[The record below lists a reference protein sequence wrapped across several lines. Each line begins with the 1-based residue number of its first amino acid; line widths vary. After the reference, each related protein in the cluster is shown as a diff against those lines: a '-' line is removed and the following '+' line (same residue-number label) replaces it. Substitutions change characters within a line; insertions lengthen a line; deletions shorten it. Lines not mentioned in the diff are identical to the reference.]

1 MVSKD
6 SELKSHKK
14 QQKEENSERFREIK
28 DVLRKNQI
36 TRGVT
41 PEKLRMILEEL
52 GPTYIKLGQI
62 MSLHSDFLP
71 KAYCD
76 ELLKLNSDVTPMP
89 FDDVEDVINHSYG
102 QDWRELFQFIEEA
115 PLGSAS
121 IAQVHRARLKNGEEV
136 IIKVER
142 KGIYDTMARDI
153 GLLHRLVKLIPPV
166 GDFKNL
172 VDLDMVLDELWS
184 VAQEEMD
191 FLKEAAN
198 MDEFSRNNASVQ
210 YVTTPKLY
218 HEYSTGHVL
227 VMEYID
233 GYSLDDVESLQNAG
247 YDMDEIG
254 TKFVNNFIKQVM
266 DDGFFHADPHPGNV
280 KIRDGKIVWIDMG
293 MMGRLSEKD
302 RHTMIKGIRGIAL
315 HDISMV
321 ENSVL
326 EIGEFRGKP
335 DRERLYQD
343 LKKFIADYGT
353 TSMGSLDVAAAI
365 AGLVEIMKQ
374 NRISLPHGVS
384 MLCRGLTH
392 IQGVLAVISP
402 DINMMQIAVNRY
414 TEDFLKN
421 INWKSEFQKQARIVY
436 RSVNKGVEIPGLVT
450 DILKEHLEGQSVV
463 NIDLH
468 SSEDLTNV
476 ISAAIRNIVVGLCVA
491 ALLIASSVICTTDM
505 TPKILGIPALGFA
518 GYAFAMVVSI
528 FLTVRYLW
536 SKRKKKIKNNYSC
549 SFIQLI
555 FIIHMTLKK
564 FGICK
569 SEFF

>member
-153 GLLHRLVKLIPPV
+153 GLLHRLVKLIPLV

-353 TSMGSLDVAAAI
+353 TSMGSLDVAATI

-536 SKRKKKIKNNYSC
+536 SKRKKRK
-549 SFIQLI
+549 
-555 FIIHMTLKK
+555 
-564 FGICK
+564 
-569 SEFF
+569 

>member
-172 VDLDMVLDELWS
+172 VDLNMVLDELWS

-536 SKRKKKIKNNYSC
+536 SKRKKRK
-549 SFIQLI
+549 
-555 FIIHMTLKK
+555 
-564 FGICK
+564 
-569 SEFF
+569 

>member
-353 TSMGSLDVAAAI
+353 TSMGSLDVAAAT

-536 SKRKKKIKNNYSC
+536 SKRKKRK
-549 SFIQLI
+549 
-555 FIIHMTLKK
+555 
-564 FGICK
+564 
-569 SEFF
+569 

>member
-315 HDISMV
+315 HDISRV

-536 SKRKKKIKNNYSC
+536 SKRKKRK
-549 SFIQLI
+549 
-555 FIIHMTLKK
+555 
-564 FGICK
+564 
-569 SEFF
+569 

>member
-374 NRISLPHGVS
+374 NRVSLPHGVS

-536 SKRKKKIKNNYSC
+536 SKRKKRK
-549 SFIQLI
+549 
-555 FIIHMTLKK
+555 
-564 FGICK
+564 
-569 SEFF
+569 

>member
-6 SELKSHKK
+6 SKLKSHKK

-28 DVLRKNQI
+28 DVPRKNQI

-536 SKRKKKIKNNYSC
+536 SKRKKRK
-549 SFIQLI
+549 
-555 FIIHMTLKK
+555 
-564 FGICK
+564 
-569 SEFF
+569 

>member
-233 GYSLDDVESLQNAG
+233 GYSLDDVGSLQNAG

-536 SKRKKKIKNNYSC
+536 SKRKKRK
-549 SFIQLI
+549 
-555 FIIHMTLKK
+555 
-564 FGICK
+564 
-569 SEFF
+569 

>member
-28 DVLRKNQI
+28 NVLRKNQI

-41 PEKLRMILEEL
+41 PEKLRVILEEL

-233 GYSLDDVESLQNAG
+233 GYSLDNVESLQNAG

-302 RHTMIKGIRGIAL
+302 RRTMIKGIRGIAL

-421 INWKSEFQKQARIVY
+421 INWKSELQKQARTVY

-536 SKRKKKIKNNYSC
+536 SKRKKRK
-549 SFIQLI
+549 
-555 FIIHMTLKK
+555 
-564 FGICK
+564 
-569 SEFF
+569 

>member
-1 MVSKD
+1 MEREDKD
-6 SELKSHKK
+6 LKQDKK
-14 QQKEENSERFREIK
+14 QQKEENSERFREIRN
-28 DVLRKNQI
+28 VLRKNQI
-36 TRGVT
+36 ARGVS
-41 PEKLRMILEEL
+41 PEKLRVILEDL

-62 MSLHSDFLP
+62 MSLHSDILP

-89 FDDVEDVINHSYG
+89 FEDVEDVINQSYG
-102 QDWRELFQFIEEA
+102 QNWKELFQSIEET

-153 GLLHRLVKLIPPV
+153 GLMHRLVKLMPSV
-166 GDFKNL
+166 GDFKDL
-172 VDLDMVLDELWS
+172 VDLDMVLDELWF

-198 MDEFSRNNASVQ
+198 MDEFTRNNSSIR
-210 YVTTPKLY
+210 YVAAPKVY

-227 VMEYID
+227 VMEHID
-233 GYSLDDVESLQNAG
+233 GYGIDDMENLRNHG

-254 TKFVNNFIKQVM
+254 AKYVNNFIKQVIE
-266 DDGFFHADPHPGNV
+266 DGFFHADPHPGNV

-302 RHTMIKGIRGIAL
+302 RRTMIKGVRGIAM

-321 ENSVL
+321 ENAVL

-335 DRERLYQD
+335 DRKKLYQD
-343 LKKFIADYGT
+343 LKKFIAEYGT
-353 TSMGSLDVAAAI
+353 TSMGGLDVAAAI
-365 AGLVEIMKQ
+365 EELVEIMKQ

-392 IQGVLAVISP
+392 VQGVLAAISP

-414 TEDFLKN
+414 TEEFLKN
-421 INWKSEFQKQARIVY
+421 VDWKNEIQKQARVLY
-436 RSVNKGVEIPGLVT
+436 RSASKGAEIPGLMT
-450 DILKEHLEGQSVV
+450 DILKEHLEGQSSI

-468 SSEDLTNV
+468 SSAELTNV
-476 ISAAIRNIVVGLCVA
+476 ISSAIRNLMIGLCVA

-505 TPKILGIPALGFA
+505 SPKVLGIPVLGFA
-518 GYAFAMVVSI
+518 GYAFAMAVSI
-528 FLTVRYLW
+528 SMTIRYLW
-536 SKRKKKIKNNYSC
+536 SKRKKK
-549 SFIQLI
+549 
-555 FIIHMTLKK
+555 
-564 FGICK
+564 
-569 SEFF
+569 

>member
-76 ELLKLNSDVTPMP
+76 ELLKLNSDVIPMP

-402 DINMMQIAVNRY
+402 DSNMMQIAVNRY

-536 SKRKKKIKNNYSC
+536 SKRKKRK
-549 SFIQLI
+549 
-555 FIIHMTLKK
+555 
-564 FGICK
+564 
-569 SEFF
+569 

>member
-121 IAQVHRARLKNGEEV
+121 IAQVHRARLKNGEAV

-233 GYSLDDVESLQNAG
+233 GNSLDDVESLQNAG

-476 ISAAIRNIVVGLCVA
+476 ISAAIRNIVVGICVA

-505 TPKILGIPALGFA
+505 TPKILGIPVLGFA

-536 SKRKKKIKNNYSC
+536 SKRKKRK
-549 SFIQLI
+549 
-555 FIIHMTLKK
+555 
-564 FGICK
+564 
-569 SEFF
+569 

>member
-1 MVSKD
+1 M
-6 SELKSHKK
+6 SEWYQSHKK

-536 SKRKKKIKNNYSC
+536 SKRKKRK
-549 SFIQLI
+549 
-555 FIIHMTLKK
+555 
-564 FGICK
+564 
-569 SEFF
+569 

>member
-436 RSVNKGVEIPGLVT
+436 RSVNKGVEIPALVT

-536 SKRKKKIKNNYSC
+536 SKRKKRK
-549 SFIQLI
+549 
-555 FIIHMTLKK
+555 
-564 FGICK
+564 
-569 SEFF
+569 

>member
-233 GYSLDDVESLQNAG
+233 GYSLDDVESLQNAR

-536 SKRKKKIKNNYSC
+536 SKRKKRK
-549 SFIQLI
+549 
-555 FIIHMTLKK
+555 
-564 FGICK
+564 
-569 SEFF
+569 

>member
-218 HEYSTGHVL
+218 REYSTGHVL

-536 SKRKKKIKNNYSC
+536 SKRKKRK
-549 SFIQLI
+549 
-555 FIIHMTLKK
+555 
-564 FGICK
+564 
-569 SEFF
+569 

>member
-280 KIRDGKIVWIDMG
+280 KIQDGKIVWIDMG

-518 GYAFAMVVSI
+518 GYAFAMVLSI

-536 SKRKKKIKNNYSC
+536 SKRKKRK
-549 SFIQLI
+549 
-555 FIIHMTLKK
+555 
-564 FGICK
+564 
-569 SEFF
+569 

>member
-505 TPKILGIPALGFA
+505 TPKILGIPAP
-518 GYAFAMVVSI
+518 VSYTH
-528 FLTVRYLW
+528 LTLPTTPYV
-536 SKRKKKIKNNYSC
+536 
-549 SFIQLI
+549 
-555 FIIHMTLKK
+555 
-564 FGICK
+564 
-569 SEFF
+569 

>member
-528 FLTVRYLW
+528 FLTVRYLG
-536 SKRKKKIKNNYSC
+536 SKRKKRK
-549 SFIQLI
+549 
-555 FIIHMTLKK
+555 
-564 FGICK
+564 
-569 SEFF
+569 

>member
-102 QDWRELFQFIEEA
+102 QDWRELFQFIEKA

-302 RHTMIKGIRGIAL
+302 RRTMIKGIRGIAL

-436 RSVNKGVEIPGLVT
+436 RSVNKGAEIPGLVT

-536 SKRKKKIKNNYSC
+536 SKRKKRK
-549 SFIQLI
+549 
-555 FIIHMTLKK
+555 
-564 FGICK
+564 
-569 SEFF
+569 

>member
-528 FLTVRYLW
+528 FLTCLLYTSDAADEL
-536 SKRKKKIKNNYSC
+536 
-549 SFIQLI
+549 
-555 FIIHMTLKK
+555 
-564 FGICK
+564 
-569 SEFF
+569 

>member
-121 IAQVHRARLKNGEEV
+121 IAQVHRARLKNGEAV

-142 KGIYDTMARDI
+142 KGLYDTMARDI

-476 ISAAIRNIVVGLCVA
+476 ISAAIRNIVVGVCVA

-505 TPKILGIPALGFA
+505 TPKILGIPVLGFA

-536 SKRKKKIKNNYSC
+536 SKRKKRK
-549 SFIQLI
+549 
-555 FIIHMTLKK
+555 
-564 FGICK
+564 
-569 SEFF
+569 

>member
-28 DVLRKNQI
+28 NVLRKNEI

-41 PEKLRMILEEL
+41 PEKLRVILEEL

-102 QDWRELFQFIEEA
+102 LDWRELFQFIEKA

-233 GYSLDDVESLQNAG
+233 GYPLDDVESLQNAG

-302 RHTMIKGIRGIAL
+302 RRTMIKGIRGIAL

-421 INWKSEFQKQARIVY
+421 INWKSELQKQARTVY

-450 DILKEHLEGQSVV
+450 DILKEHLEGQSVI

-536 SKRKKKIKNNYSC
+536 SKRKKRK
-549 SFIQLI
+549 
-555 FIIHMTLKK
+555 
-564 FGICK
+564 
-569 SEFF
+569 

>member
-468 SSEDLTNV
+468 SSEDLINV

-536 SKRKKKIKNNYSC
+536 SKRNKRK
-549 SFIQLI
+549 
-555 FIIHMTLKK
+555 
-564 FGICK
+564 
-569 SEFF
+569 

>member
-121 IAQVHRARLKNGEEV
+121 IAQVYRARLKNGEEV

-536 SKRKKKIKNNYSC
+536 SKRKKRK
-549 SFIQLI
+549 
-555 FIIHMTLKK
+555 
-564 FGICK
+564 
-569 SEFF
+569 

>member
-280 KIRDGKIVWIDMG
+280 KIQDGKIVWIDMG

-536 SKRKKKIKNNYSC
+536 SKRKKRK
-549 SFIQLI
+549 
-555 FIIHMTLKK
+555 
-564 FGICK
+564 
-569 SEFF
+569 

>member
-384 MLCRGLTH
+384 MLCRGLTR

-536 SKRKKKIKNNYSC
+536 SKRKKRK
-549 SFIQLI
+549 
-555 FIIHMTLKK
+555 
-564 FGICK
+564 
-569 SEFF
+569 

>member
-392 IQGVLAVISP
+392 IQGLLAVISP

-468 SSEDLTNV
+468 SSEDLINV

-536 SKRKKKIKNNYSC
+536 SKRKKRK
-549 SFIQLI
+549 
-555 FIIHMTLKK
+555 
-564 FGICK
+564 
-569 SEFF
+569 

>member
-1 MVSKD
+1 MGMEDKN
-6 SELKSHKK
+6 LKPEKK
-14 QQKEENSERFREIK
+14 NQKEENSERFREIRN
-28 DVLRKNQI
+28 VLRKNQI
-36 TRGVT
+36 VRGVS
-41 PEKLRMILEEL
+41 PEKLRVILEEL

-62 MSLHSDFLP
+62 MSLHSDILP

-76 ELLKLNSDVTPMP
+76 ELLKLHSDVTPMP
-89 FDDVEDVINHSYG
+89 FEDVEGVINQSYG
-102 QDWRELFQFIEEA
+102 QNWKELFQTIEKT

-121 IAQVHRARLKNGEEV
+121 IAQVHRARLKNDEEV

-153 GLLHRLVKLIPPV
+153 GLMHRIVKLMPSV

-191 FLKEAAN
+191 FLREAAN
-198 MDEFSRNNASVQ
+198 MDEFARNNDSIQ
-210 YVTTPKLY
+210 YVAAPKVY
-218 HEYSTGHVL
+218 HEYTTAHVL

-233 GYSLDDVESLQNAG
+233 GYAIDDMESLRNEG

-254 TKFVNNFIKQVM
+254 TKYVNNFIKQFI

-302 RHTMIKGIRGIAL
+302 RRTMIKGVRGIAM
-315 HDISMV
+315 HDIAMV
-321 ENSVL
+321 ESAVL

-335 DRERLYQD
+335 DRKKLYQD
-343 LKKFIADYGT
+343 LKTFIAEYGA
-353 TSMGSLDVAAAI
+353 TSMGNLDVAAAI
-365 AGLVEIMKQ
+365 EELVEIMKQ
-374 NRISLPHGVS
+374 NCISLPHGVS

-392 IQGVLAVISP
+392 VQGVLATISP
-402 DINMMQIAVNRY
+402 GINMMQIAVNRY
-414 TEDFLKN
+414 TEELLKN
-421 INWKSEFQKQARIVY
+421 VDWKNEMQRQARVLY
-436 RSVNKGVEIPGLVT
+436 RSVNKGTELPGLVT
-450 DILKEHLEGQSVV
+450 DILKEHLEGQSSL

-468 SSEDLTNV
+468 TSVEFTNV
-476 ISAAIRNIVVGLCVA
+476 ISSAIRNLVIGLCVA

-505 TPKILGIPALGFA
+505 TPKILGIPLLGFS

-536 SKRKKKIKNNYSC
+536 SKRKKK
-549 SFIQLI
+549 
-555 FIIHMTLKK
+555 
-564 FGICK
+564 
-569 SEFF
+569 

>member
-41 PEKLRMILEEL
+41 PEKLRVILEEL

-102 QDWRELFQFIEEA
+102 QDWRELFQFIEKA

-218 HEYSTGHVL
+218 HEYSTGQVL

-233 GYSLDDVESLQNAG
+233 GYPLDDVESLQNAG

-293 MMGRLSEKD
+293 MMGHLSEKD
-302 RHTMIKGIRGIAL
+302 RRTMIKGIRGIAL

-321 ENSVL
+321 EDSVL

-414 TEDFLKN
+414 TEDLLKN

-536 SKRKKKIKNNYSC
+536 SKRKKRK
-549 SFIQLI
+549 
-555 FIIHMTLKK
+555 
-564 FGICK
+564 
-569 SEFF
+569 

>member
-1 MVSKD
+1 MLMEGEDKN
-6 SELKSHKK
+6 LKQDKK
-14 QQKEENSERFREIK
+14 LQKEENSERFREIRN
-28 DVLRKNQI
+28 VLRKNQI
-36 TRGVT
+36 ARGVS
-41 PEKLRMILEEL
+41 PEKLRVILEDL

-62 MSLHSDFLP
+62 MSLHSDILP

-89 FDDVEDVINHSYG
+89 FEDVEDVINQSYG
-102 QDWRELFQFIEEA
+102 QNWKELFQSIEET

-153 GLLHRLVKLIPPV
+153 GLMHRLVKLMPSV
-166 GDFKNL
+166 GDFKDL
-172 VDLDMVLDELWS
+172 VDLDMVLDELWF

-198 MDEFSRNNASVQ
+198 MDEFARNNSSIR
-210 YVTTPKLY
+210 YVAAPKVY

-233 GYSLDDVESLQNAG
+233 GYGIDDMENLRSNG

-254 TKFVNNFIKQVM
+254 AKYVNNFIKQVIE
-266 DDGFFHADPHPGNV
+266 DGFFHADPHPGNV

-302 RHTMIKGIRGIAL
+302 RRTMIKGVRGIAM

-321 ENSVL
+321 ENAVL

-335 DRERLYQD
+335 DRKKLYQD
-343 LKKFIADYGT
+343 LKKFIAEYGT
-353 TSMGSLDVAAAI
+353 TSMGGLDVAAAI
-365 AGLVEIMKQ
+365 EELVEIMKQ

-392 IQGVLAVISP
+392 VQGVLAAISP

-414 TEDFLKN
+414 TEEFLKN
-421 INWKSEFQKQARIVY
+421 VDWKNEIQKQARVLY
-436 RSVNKGVEIPGLVT
+436 RSASKGAEIPGLMT
-450 DILKEHLEGQSVV
+450 DILKEHLEGQSSI

-468 SSEDLTNV
+468 SSAELTNV
-476 ISAAIRNIVVGLCVA
+476 ISSAIRNLMIGLCVA

-505 TPKILGIPALGFA
+505 SPKVLGIPVLGFA
-518 GYAFAMVVSI
+518 GYAFAMAVSI
-528 FLTVRYLW
+528 SMTIRYLW
-536 SKRKKKIKNNYSC
+536 SKRKKK
-549 SFIQLI
+549 
-555 FIIHMTLKK
+555 
-564 FGICK
+564 
-569 SEFF
+569 

>member
-505 TPKILGIPALGFA
+505 TPKILEIPALGFA

-536 SKRKKKIKNNYSC
+536 SKRKKRK
-549 SFIQLI
+549 
-555 FIIHMTLKK
+555 
-564 FGICK
+564 
-569 SEFF
+569 

>member
-505 TPKILGIPALGFA
+505 TPKTLGIPALGFA

-536 SKRKKKIKNNYSC
+536 SKRKKRK
-549 SFIQLI
+549 
-555 FIIHMTLKK
+555 
-564 FGICK
+564 
-569 SEFF
+569 

>member
-353 TSMGSLDVAAAI
+353 TSMESLDVAAAI

-536 SKRKKKIKNNYSC
+536 SKRKKRK
-549 SFIQLI
+549 
-555 FIIHMTLKK
+555 
-564 FGICK
+564 
-569 SEFF
+569 

>member
-76 ELLKLNSDVTPMP
+76 ELLKQNSEVTPMP
-89 FDDVEDVINHSYG
+89 FDDVDDVINHTNG

-536 SKRKKKIKNNYSC
+536 SKRKKRK
-549 SFIQLI
+549 
-555 FIIHMTLKK
+555 
-564 FGICK
+564 
-569 SEFF
+569 

>member
-28 DVLRKNQI
+28 NVLRKNEI

-41 PEKLRMILEEL
+41 PEKLRVILEEL

-102 QDWRELFQFIEEA
+102 QDWRELFQFIEKA

-218 HEYSTGHVL
+218 HEYSTGQVL

-233 GYSLDDVESLQNAG
+233 GYPLDDVESLQNAG

-266 DDGFFHADPHPGNV
+266 DDGCFNADPHPGNV

-302 RHTMIKGIRGIAL
+302 RRTMIKGIRGIAL

-421 INWKSEFQKQARIVY
+421 INWKSELQKQARTVY

-450 DILKEHLEGQSVV
+450 DILKEHLEGQSIV

-536 SKRKKKIKNNYSC
+536 SKRKKRK
-549 SFIQLI
+549 
-555 FIIHMTLKK
+555 
-564 FGICK
+564 
-569 SEFF
+569 

>member
-36 TRGVT
+36 TQGVT

-536 SKRKKKIKNNYSC
+536 SKRKKRK
-549 SFIQLI
+549 
-555 FIIHMTLKK
+555 
-564 FGICK
+564 
-569 SEFF
+569 

>member
-233 GYSLDDVESLQNAG
+233 GYWLDDVESLQNAG

-536 SKRKKKIKNNYSC
+536 SKRKKRK
-549 SFIQLI
+549 
-555 FIIHMTLKK
+555 
-564 FGICK
+564 
-569 SEFF
+569 

>member
-302 RHTMIKGIRGIAL
+302 RRTMIKGIRGIAL

-321 ENSVL
+321 EDSVL
-326 EIGEFRGKP
+326 EIGEFRGKT

-436 RSVNKGVEIPGLVT
+436 RSINKGVEIPGLVT

-536 SKRKKKIKNNYSC
+536 SKRKKRK
-549 SFIQLI
+549 
-555 FIIHMTLKK
+555 
-564 FGICK
+564 
-569 SEFF
+569 